1 MKIRH
6 SRNRVNCF
14 EIRRRLRVENG
25 KRSTDRSGVNYGETT
40 ICNWSE
46 SHCSQWGHSFAH
58 CALRLIYF
66 RLYSIADRSKS
77 PARGLPLTDVNSTV
91 HCTTDRSV
99 QSRRSSLFDVNL
111 RWSTVVRSSLVS
123 FANIL
128 HSLSLSLATCT
139 MKVNLATIR
148 NSLTRGFIKCSNYK
162 NYISLMSEIAIFV
175 SSFMANFEMDS

>member
-1 MKIRH
+1 MLLIIEISETDSQYTKKKKKKKEDTSEKSSSLPRK
-6 SRNRVNCF
+6 RVNCF
-14 EIRRRLRVENG
+14 EIRQRLRVENG
-25 KRSTDRSGVNYGETT
+25 KRSMGRSGVNYGETT

-123 FANIL
+123 FASRL
-128 HSLSLSLATCT
+128 YSLSLSL
-139 MKVNLATIR
+139 
-148 NSLTRGFIKCSNYK
+148 
-162 NYISLMSEIAIFV
+162 
-175 SSFMANFEMDS
+175 SFSRDMHDESGSRHDL

>member
-1 MKIRH
+1 M
-6 SRNRVNCF
+6 
-14 EIRRRLRVENG
+14 G
-25 KRSTDRSGVNYGETT
+25 RSGVNYGETT

-123 FANIL
+123 FASRL
-128 HSLSLSLATCT
+128 YSLSLSLSLSLATCT
-139 MKVNLATIR
+139 MKVDLATIC
-148 NSLTRGFIKCSNYK
+148 NNLTRGFIKYSNYK
-162 NYISLMSEIAIFV
+162 NYILLNLKLRYLFQISRRISKWILQKLLLHQHEQFIFK
-175 SSFMANFEMDS
+175 NTNP